1 MQMRAG
7 DRLLGVVRT
16 DKGENIGV
24 VLAASGC
31 YFHGRD
37 DWKCQGKAIRV
48 GALTFCEESLVD
60 LVQHAFVN
68 EYLVRNGR
76 RPRYTT
82 NVRTGDIVETERL
95 GL

>member
-1 MQMRAG
+1 MILREG
-7 DRLLGVVRT
+7 DRVLGTIRT
-16 DKGENIGV
+16 GGGEDIAV

-31 YFHGRD
+31 YFHGHD
-37 DWKCQGKAIRV
+37 DWKCRGRMIKI

-68 EYLVRNGR
+68 EYTIRNGR
-76 RPRYTT
+76 KPKYTT
-82 NVRTGDIVETERL
+82 DARTGEITETEKL

>member
-24 VLAASGC
+24 VLAAGSC
-31 YFHGRD
+31 YYHGND
-37 DWKCQGKAIRV
+37 DWKCQGRMIKV
-48 GALTFCEESLVD
+48 GALTFCEESLVY
-60 LVQHAFVN
+60 LVQNAFVN
-68 EYLVRNGR
+68 EYTIRNGR
-76 RPRYTT
+76 KPKYTT
-82 NVRTGDIVETERL
+82 DARTGAIVETEKL